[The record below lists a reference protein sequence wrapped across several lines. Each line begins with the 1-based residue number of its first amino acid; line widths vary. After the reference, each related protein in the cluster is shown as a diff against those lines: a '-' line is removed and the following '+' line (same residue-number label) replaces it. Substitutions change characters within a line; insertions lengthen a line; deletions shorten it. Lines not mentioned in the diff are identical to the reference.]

1 MDYRV
6 EFSKWWT
13 NEFKNIKFPSQGTVF
28 DYYLESGAKKWI
40 PWSEMIPKFEF
51 DADLPLQVCCRKC
64 IIAHYTVCGAN
75 IDIGS
80 ETSVL

>member
-1 MDYRV
+1 M

-13 NEFKNIKFPSQGTVF
+13 NEFKNIKFPLQGTVF